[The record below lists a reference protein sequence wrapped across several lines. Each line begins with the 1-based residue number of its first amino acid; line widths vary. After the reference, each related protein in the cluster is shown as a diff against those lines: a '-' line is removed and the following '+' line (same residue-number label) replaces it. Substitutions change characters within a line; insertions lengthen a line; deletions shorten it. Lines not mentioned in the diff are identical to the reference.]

1 MPHPAPSSPAEA
13 RYTDTDLEPIR
24 DALAALANGDFR
36 TRPRRFSDGG
46 DSAMLADVGS
56 MIDEVA
62 TQLSSLTSEVA
73 QKAEQVRDIAMVTTA
88 VARGDLTRKVTV
100 DAQGEMLQLK
110 QTFNTMV
117 DQLSAFADEVT
128 RVAREVGTEGRL
140 GGQAHVRGVSGVWED
155 LTVSVNG
162 MATNLTMQV
171 RNISQVATAVAE
183 GDLSQEITVDA
194 QGEVLQLKQTFN
206 TMVRQLSAFAD
217 EVTRVAREVG
227 TEGRLGGQAHVR
239 GVSGIWKDLTENVNS
254 MANNLTAQ
262 VRNIAQVTTAV
273 AQGDLSKKIDVDA
286 RGEIL
291 QLKQTFNTMVGQLS
305 AFADEVTRV
314 AREVGTEG
322 RLGGQAE
329 VEGVSGTWKRLTES
343 VNGLASNLTTQVR
356 AIAGVASA
364 VAEGDL
370 TQSIAVDARGE
381 VAELKDNINLMV
393 ANLRETTHANREQ
406 DWLNTNLARIS
417 GLMQGHRDL
426 LEVARLIMSELTPL
440 ASAQYGAF
448 YLATPPGSELPRR
461 ALPAAPQ
468 GEITS
473 GSAANGTAS
482 HGPGRNGTGPEAAA
496 VNGAGGH
503 VPEGIQ
509 RPDGSQ
515 GPGGRDARATANG
528 TGRGADTEPEIATE
542 MEFSRIATYG
552 FQRGG
557 MSRFVLGESL
567 AGQAALERKRILI
580 KNVPTGYL
588 SVGSGL
594 GAASPVSVVMLPI
607 LFEDQVLGVLELAS
621 LHQFSDVHLAFFDQF
636 VPTIGVT
643 INTIMANSRTES
655 LLTESQRLATQL
667 QERTD
672 ELQRQQA
679 ELRNSNA
686 ELEDKATLMA
696 KQNRAIEVQNFQ
708 IEQARRT
715 LEERAQQ
722 LATSSRYKSEFL
734 ANMSHELRT
743 PLNSLLVL
751 AKLLAENPDGNLS
764 SKQVEFAMTI
774 HDAGSDLLRLI
785 NDILDLSK
793 VEAGKMDVHPSEIP
807 LDGLVEYLDATFR
820 PMAAEKGLTFEV
832 DTAASLPQMIYS
844 DEQRLQQVLRNLLSN
859 AVKFTAQGGV
869 RLRVAPA
876 EDVTFTGPLRDEPE
890 VIAFSVS
897 DTGIGISEEKQHL
910 IFEAFQ
916 QADGTTSRR
925 YGGTGLGL
933 SISKDIARLL
943 GGQIKATSRLGHGST
958 FTLYLPARSLRAG
971 SGTGPLRIQGQ
982 VLTSGADQPAGLAG
996 HLDGLNGSGRGGQA
1010 QGYAGGSMG
1019 SRAAGRPGASGTAA
1033 DAGPALSAAPDPHD
1047 PLYGAKIL
1055 IVDDDVRNVFALTSV
1070 FERCGA
1076 EVLYAEN
1083 GREGIEALER
1093 NEDVRLVLMDIMM
1106 PELDGYATTEAI
1118 RNMPQFADLPIVA
1131 VTAKA
1136 MKGDREKAIAS
1147 GATDY
1152 ITKPVNTGHL
1162 LTVMRTCLERA
1173 AAR

>member
-1 MPHPAPSSPAEA
+1 M
-13 RYTDTDLEPIR
+13 
-24 DALAALANGDFR
+24 
-36 TRPRRFSDGG
+36 
-46 DSAMLADVGS
+46 
-56 MIDEVA
+56 
-62 TQLSSLTSEVA
+62 
-73 QKAEQVRDIAMVTTA
+73 
-88 VARGDLTRKVTV
+88 
-100 DAQGEMLQLK
+100 
-110 QTFNTMV
+110 
-117 DQLSAFADEVT
+117 
-128 RVAREVGTEGRL
+128 
-140 GGQAHVRGVSGVWED
+140 WED

-254 MANNLTAQ
+254 MASNLTAQ

-370 TQSIAVDARGE
+370 TQSISVDARGE

-448 YLATPPGSELPRR
+448 FLATPPGSELPGRGLR
-461 ALPAAPQ
+461 SASQ
-468 GEITS
+468 GEITD
-473 GSAANGTAS
+473 GGAPSAP
-482 HGPGRNGTGPEAAA
+482 HR
-496 VNGAGGH
+496 
-503 VPEGIQ
+503 
-509 RPDGSQ
+509 
-515 GPGGRDARATANG
+515 RALT
-528 TGRGADTEPEIATE
+528 GADSPERAEPEIATE
-542 MEFSRIATYG
+542 MAFTRIAAYG

-557 MSRFVLGESL
+557 MDRFVLGETL

-580 KNVPTGYL
+580 ENVPTGYL

-667 QERTD
+667 QERTE

-686 ELEDKATLMA
+686 ELEDKAALMA

-764 SKQVEFAMTI
+764 GKQVEFAMTI

-910 IFEAFQ
+910 IFDAFQ

-971 SGTGPLRIQGQ
+971 SGTGPRRIQ
-982 VLTSGADQPAGLAG
+982 VPAAGAGTDEHAGLAG
-996 HLDGLNGSGRGGQA
+996 HLDGMNGSGRGGP
-1010 QGYAGGSMG
+1010 QGQPDGMMA
-1019 SRAAGRPGASGTAA
+1019 SRSAGRPGASGAA
-1033 DAGPALSAAPDPHD
+1033 ANAGVTLSAAPDPHD
-1047 PLYGAKIL
+1047 ALFGAKIL

-1093 NEDVRLVLMDIMM
+1093 NEDARLVLMDIMM

-1118 RNMPQFADLPIVA
+1118 RNMPQFADLPIIA

-1152 ITKPVNTGHL
+1152 ITKPVDTGHL
-1162 LTVMRTCLERA
+1162 LAVMRTCLERA

>member
-13 RYTDTDLEPIR
+13 RYTDGDLEPIR

-62 TQLSSLTSEVA
+62 AQLSSLTSEVA

-461 ALPAAPQ
+461 ELPAAPQ

-473 GSAANGTAS
+473 GIAADGTAS

-496 VNGAGGH
+496 VNGPGGH
-503 VPEGIQ
+503 VPEGMQ
-509 RPDGSQ
+509 RPDGRQ
-515 GPGGRDARATANG
+515 RPGGRDARATANG
-528 TGRGADTEPEIATE
+528 TGQGADTEPEIATE

-607 LFEDQVLGVLELAS
+607 LFENQVLGVLELAS
-621 LHQFSDVHLAFFDQF
+621 LHQFSDMHLAFFDQF

-832 DTAASLPQMIYS
+832 DTAASLPQLIYS

-982 VLTSGADQPAGLAG
+982 VLTAGAGQPAGLAG

-1019 SRAAGRPGASGTAA
+1019 SRAPGGPGESGAA
-1033 DAGPALSAAPDPHD
+1033 ANAGPALPAAPDPHD
-1047 PLYGAKIL
+1047 PLYSAKIL

-1152 ITKPVNTGHL
+1152 ITKPVNTAHL
-1162 LTVMRTCLERA
+1162 LAVIRTCLERA

>member
-1 MPHPAPSSPAEA
+1 MPHTAPSSPAEA
-13 RYTDTDLEPIR
+13 RYTDIDLEPIR

-46 DSAMLADVGS
+46 DSAMLADIGS

-62 TQLSSLTSEVA
+62 TQLSSLTTEVA

-273 AQGDLSKKIDVDA
+273 AQGDLSKKIDVEA

-370 TQSIAVDARGE
+370 TQSISVDARGE

-448 YLATPPGSELPRR
+448 FLATPPGSELPGRGLR
-461 ALPAAPQ
+461 SAPQ
-468 GEITS
+468 GEITDGSAPS
-473 GSAANGTAS
+473 GSASSGRALSGSAVNGTAA
-482 HGPGRNGTGPEAAA
+482 HGPGRRRQQPGRRGGEQHRRARTGRAPR
-496 VNGAGGH
+496 GQRS
-503 VPEGIQ
+503 Q
-509 RPDGSQ
+509 RPASQ
-515 GPGGRDARATANG
+515 A
-528 TGRGADTEPEIATE
+528 
-542 MEFSRIATYG
+542 
-552 FQRGG
+552 
-557 MSRFVLGESL
+557 
-567 AGQAALERKRILI
+567 
-580 KNVPTGYL
+580 
-588 SVGSGL
+588 
-594 GAASPVSVVMLPI
+594 
-607 LFEDQVLGVLELAS
+607 
-621 LHQFSDVHLAFFDQF
+621 
-636 VPTIGVT
+636 
-643 INTIMANSRTES
+643 
-655 LLTESQRLATQL
+655 
-667 QERTD
+667 
-672 ELQRQQA
+672 
-679 ELRNSNA
+679 
-686 ELEDKATLMA
+686 
-696 KQNRAIEVQNFQ
+696 
-708 IEQARRT
+708 
-715 LEERAQQ
+715 
-722 LATSSRYKSEFL
+722 
-734 ANMSHELRT
+734 
-743 PLNSLLVL
+743 
-751 AKLLAENPDGNLS
+751 
-764 SKQVEFAMTI
+764 
-774 HDAGSDLLRLI
+774 
-785 NDILDLSK
+785 
-793 VEAGKMDVHPSEIP
+793 
-807 LDGLVEYLDATFR
+807 
-820 PMAAEKGLTFEV
+820 
-832 DTAASLPQMIYS
+832 
-844 DEQRLQQVLRNLLSN
+844 
-859 AVKFTAQGGV
+859 
-869 RLRVAPA
+869 
-876 EDVTFTGPLRDEPE
+876 
-890 VIAFSVS
+890 
-897 DTGIGISEEKQHL
+897 
-910 IFEAFQ
+910 
-916 QADGTTSRR
+916 
-925 YGGTGLGL
+925 
-933 SISKDIARLL
+933 
-943 GGQIKATSRLGHGST
+943 
-958 FTLYLPARSLRAG
+958 
-971 SGTGPLRIQGQ
+971 
-982 VLTSGADQPAGLAG
+982 
-996 HLDGLNGSGRGGQA
+996 
-1010 QGYAGGSMG
+1010 
-1019 SRAAGRPGASGTAA
+1019 
-1033 DAGPALSAAPDPHD
+1033 
-1047 PLYGAKIL
+1047 
-1055 IVDDDVRNVFALTSV
+1055 
-1070 FERCGA
+1070 
-1076 EVLYAEN
+1076 
-1083 GREGIEALER
+1083 
-1093 NEDVRLVLMDIMM
+1093 
-1106 PELDGYATTEAI
+1106 
-1118 RNMPQFADLPIVA
+1118 
-1131 VTAKA
+1131 
-1136 MKGDREKAIAS
+1136 AS
-1147 GATDY
+1147 GARR
-1152 ITKPVNTGHL
+1152 PAGARR
-1162 LTVMRTCLERA
+1162 RTAPNGPSRRSRRKWSSPGSPRTASSA
-1173 AAR
+1173 AAWTASSSARPWRARRPWSASAS